1 MRKETALLFLS
12 PLSTE
17 LDEESQKDLE
27 NSSDEIEADDQ
38 ESEPLEE
45 KDTDLD
51 LSLGLMK

>member
-27 NSSDEIEADDQ
+27 NSSDEIEADNE

-45 KDTDLD
+45 KDSD
-51 LSLGLMK
+51 